1 MVHVFPLGSF
11 GHNPVARAASEETCI
26 RQGSTLRNSLEGFID
41 SLDGACRWRPNS
53 MIAIVSGLMPDVWV
67 QVKPYQSMPNTSSSA
82 AINVEPAQRA
92 AANVLGTA
100 AELVLPRGAILGL
113 SIAAFASGISL
124 RVTDALLPRLAS
136 DFSLSLGEA
145 AHVITAFAVAYGF
158 AQLLF
163 GPMGDRFGKYRVVA
177 WGCIAC
183 AFTTAACALVESFDF
198 LVIARTVA
206 GATAAPIIPLSMAW
220 IGDVISYERR
230 QPILARFLIGQIL
243 GLSTGV
249 FFGGYAADHLHW
261 RTPFITIAVVFV
273 AIGILLLAINKHLP
287 LHAKQVRHVEG
298 SALNRMIHEFAQV
311 LAIPWARIVLLT
323 VFAEGAFLY
332 GSFAFIV
339 SHVHQ
344 VHGISLASSGQVVML
359 FGMGG
364 LLFAMAARQL
374 VRRLGESGLSK
385 WGGIL
390 VFSAFLV
397 IALASQWWWSI
408 PACFVAGLG
417 FYMLHNTL
425 QINATQMAPERRG
438 AAVAAFAACFFIGQ
452 SLGVAVDG
460 ALIPRIATTGVI
472 VVGGI
477 GVLLLSLN
485 FSRLKALQ

>member
-1 MVHVFPLGSF
+1 MS
-11 GHNPVARAASEETCI
+11 N
-26 RQGSTLRNSLEGFID
+26 NS
-41 SLDGACRWRPNS
+41 NS
-53 MIAIVSGLMPDVWV
+53 ALL
-67 QVKPYQSMPNTSSSA
+67 
-82 AINVEPAQRA
+82 NVESAQQA
-92 AANVLGTA
+92 AAYSPGTP
-100 AELVLPRGAILGL
+100 AELVLPRGAVLGL

-145 AHVITAFAVAYGF
+145 AHVITVFAVAYGF

-177 WGCIAC
+177 WGCIAS
-183 AFTTAACALVESFDF
+183 AFTTAACALSESFEF

-206 GATAAPIIPLSMAW
+206 GATAASIIPLSMAW
-220 IGDVISYERR
+220 IGDVIPYQRR
-230 QPILARFLIGQIL
+230 QPLLARFLIGQIL

-261 RTPFITIAVVFV
+261 RTPFIAIAVAFI
-273 AIGILLLAINKHLP
+273 AIGILLLAINRRLP
-287 LHAKQVRHVEG
+287 LNAKQVRHEEG
-298 SALNRMIHEFAQV
+298 SALNRTIYEFAQI
-311 LAIPWARIVLLT
+311 LSNPWARIVLLT

-332 GSFAFIV
+332 GAFAFIV
-339 SHVHQ
+339 SHLHLVHAM
-344 VHGISLASSGQVVML
+344 SLASSGQVVML
-359 FGMGG
+359 YGMGG
-364 LLFAMAARQL
+364 LLFAMTARQL
-374 VRRLGESGLSK
+374 VHRLGESGLSK

-390 VFSAFLV
+390 VSCSFVV

-438 AAVAAFAACFFIGQ
+438 TAVAAFAACFFVGQ

-460 ALIPRIATTGVI
+460 ALISTITTTWVI
-472 VVGGI
+472 VVGGV

-485 FSRLKALQ
+485 FSRLKALQHAAQYP

>member
-1 MVHVFPLGSF
+1 MS
-11 GHNPVARAASEETCI
+11 N
-26 RQGSTLRNSLEGFID
+26 NS
-41 SLDGACRWRPNS
+41 NS
-53 MIAIVSGLMPDVWV
+53 ALL
-67 QVKPYQSMPNTSSSA
+67 
-82 AINVEPAQRA
+82 NVESAQQA
-92 AANVLGTA
+92 AAYSPGTP
-100 AELVLPRGAILGL
+100 AELVLPRGAVLGL

-145 AHVITAFAVAYGF
+145 AHVITVFAVAYGF

-177 WGCIAC
+177 WGCIAS
-183 AFTTAACALVESFDF
+183 AFTTAACALSESFEF

-206 GATAAPIIPLSMAW
+206 GATAASIIPLSMAW
-220 IGDVISYERR
+220 IGDVIPYQRR
-230 QPILARFLIGQIL
+230 QPLLARFLIGQIL

-261 RTPFITIAVVFV
+261 RTPFIAIAVAFIV
-273 AIGILLLAINKHLP
+273 IGILLLAINRRLP
-287 LHAKQVRHVEG
+287 LNAKQVRHEEG
-298 SALNRMIHEFAQV
+298 SALSRTIYEFAQI
-311 LAIPWARIVLLT
+311 LSNPWARIVLLT

-332 GSFAFIV
+332 GAFAFIV
-339 SHVHQ
+339 SHLHLVHAM
-344 VHGISLASSGQVVML
+344 SLASSGQVVML
-359 FGMGG
+359 YGMGG
-364 LLFAMAARQL
+364 LLFAMTARQL
-374 VRRLGESGLSK
+374 VHRLGESGLSK

-390 VFSAFLV
+390 VSCSFVV

-438 AAVAAFAACFFIGQ
+438 TAVAAFAACFFVGQ

-460 ALIPRIATTGVI
+460 ALISTITTTWVI
-472 VVGGI
+472 VVGGV

-485 FSRLKALQ
+485 FSRLKALQHAAQYP

>member
-1 MVHVFPLGSF
+1 MPITSNAPALPVESSQQASVH
-11 GHNPVARAASEETCI
+11 
-26 RQGSTLRNSLEGFID
+26 
-41 SLDGACRWRPNS
+41 SLDSP
-53 MIAIVSGLMPDVWV
+53 
-67 QVKPYQSMPNTSSSA
+67 
-82 AINVEPAQRA
+82 VELA
-92 AANVLGTA
+92 
-100 AELVLPRGAILGL
+100 LPRGAILGL

-183 AFTTAACALVESFDF
+183 AFTTAACALAESFDF

-206 GATAAPIIPLSMAW
+206 GATAASIIPLSMAW

-249 FFGGYAADHLHW
+249 LFGGYAADHLHW
-261 RTPFITIAVVFV
+261 RTPFLTIAVAFV
-273 AIGILLLAINKHLP
+273 AIGILLLAINRRLP
-287 LHAKQVRHVEG
+287 VHAKHVRHAQG
-298 SALNRMIHEFAQV
+298 SALNRMVHEFVQI
-311 LAIPWARIVLLT
+311 LSIPWARIVLFT

-344 VHGISLASSGQVVML
+344 FHGMSLASSGQVVML

-364 LLFAMAARQL
+364 LLFALTARQF
-374 VRRLGESGLSK
+374 VHRLGESGLSK

-390 VFSAFLV
+390 VFCAFLV
-397 IALASQWWWSI
+397 IALARQWWWSI

-460 ALIPRIATTGVI
+460 ALISRIATTGVI

-477 GVLLLSLN
+477 GVLVLSLN
-485 FSRLKALQ
+485 FSRLKAQQIQVGNGRK

>member
-1 MVHVFPLGSF
+1 MISIVGGLLPDV
-11 GHNPVARAASEETCI
+11 
-26 RQGSTLRNSLEGFID
+26 RNS
-41 SLDGACRWRPNS
+41 
-53 MIAIVSGLMPDVWV
+53 VQPD
-67 QVKPYQSMPNTSSSA
+67 PSMPHTSNSA
-82 AINVEPAQRA
+82 ALTVKAAQRA
-92 AANVLGTA
+92 TANAPDTP

-145 AHVITAFAVAYGF
+145 AHVITVFAVAYGF

-183 AFTTAACALVESFDF
+183 AFTTAACALVETFD
-198 LVIARTVA
+198 LLLIARTVA
-206 GATAAPIIPLSMAW
+206 GATAASIIPLSMAW
-220 IGDVISYERR
+220 IGDVISYDRR

-243 GLSTGV
+243 GVSAGV
-249 FFGGYAADHLHW
+249 LLGGYAADHLHW
-261 RTPFITIAVVFV
+261 RTPFVAIAVIFV
-273 AIGILLLAINKHLP
+273 AIGILLLTINRRLP
-287 LHAKQVRHVEG
+287 LHAKQIRHAEG
-298 SALNRMIHEFAQV
+298 SALNRMISEFTQV
-311 LAIPWARIVLLT
+311 LSIPWARIVLLT

-332 GSFAFIV
+332 GSFAFMV
-339 SHVHQ
+339 SHMHQ
-344 VHGISLASSGQVVML
+344 IHGMSLASSGQVVML
-359 FGMGG
+359 FGVGG
-364 LLFAMAARQL
+364 LLFAISARQL
-374 VRRLGESGLSK
+374 VNRLGESGLSR

-397 IALASQWWWSI
+397 IALAKQWWWSI

-452 SLGVAVDG
+452 SVGVALDG
-460 ALIPRIATTGVI
+460 ALISRMATTGVI
-472 VVGGI
+472 VVGAI

-485 FSRLKALQ
+485 FSRLKALRH

>member
-1 MVHVFPLGSF
+1 MS
-11 GHNPVARAASEETCI
+11 N
-26 RQGSTLRNSLEGFID
+26 NS
-41 SLDGACRWRPNS
+41 NS
-53 MIAIVSGLMPDVWV
+53 ALL
-67 QVKPYQSMPNTSSSA
+67 
-82 AINVEPAQRA
+82 NVESAQQA
-92 AANVLGTA
+92 AAYSPGTP
-100 AELVLPRGAILGL
+100 AELVLPRGAVLGL

-136 DFSLSLGEA
+136 EFSLSLGEA
-145 AHVITAFAVAYGF
+145 AHVITVFAVAYGF

-177 WGCIAC
+177 WGCIAS
-183 AFTTAACALVESFDF
+183 AFTTAACALSESFEF

-206 GATAAPIIPLSMAW
+206 GATAASIIPLSMAW
-220 IGDVISYERR
+220 IGDVIPYQRR
-230 QPILARFLIGQIL
+230 QPLLARFLIGQIL

-261 RTPFITIAVVFV
+261 RTPFIAIAVAFI
-273 AIGILLLAINKHLP
+273 AIGILLLAINRRLP
-287 LHAKQVRHVEG
+287 LNAKQVRHEEG
-298 SALNRMIHEFAQV
+298 SALNRTIYEFAQI
-311 LAIPWARIVLLT
+311 LSNPWARIVLLT

-339 SHVHQ
+339 SHLHLVHAM
-344 VHGISLASSGQVVML
+344 SLASSGQVVML
-359 FGMGG
+359 YGMGG
-364 LLFAMAARQL
+364 LLFAMTARQL
-374 VRRLGESGLSK
+374 VHRLGESGLSK

-390 VFSAFLV
+390 VSCSFVV

-438 AAVAAFAACFFIGQ
+438 TAVAAFAACFFVGQ
-452 SLGVAVDG
+452 SMGVAVDG
-460 ALIPRIATTGVI
+460 ALISTITTTWVI
-472 VVGGI
+472 VVGGV

-485 FSRLKALQ
+485 FSRLKALQHAAQYP

>member
-1 MVHVFPLGSF
+1 MSD
-11 GHNPVARAASEETCI
+11 
-26 RQGSTLRNSLEGFID
+26 NS
-41 SLDGACRWRPNS
+41 NS
-53 MIAIVSGLMPDVWV
+53 AFLN
-67 QVKPYQSMPNTSSSA
+67 VK
-82 AINVEPAQRA
+82 PAQRA
-92 AANVLGTA
+92 AEYSPSTP
-100 AELVLPRGAILGL
+100 AELVLPRGAVLGL

-145 AHVITAFAVAYGF
+145 AHVITVFAVAYGF

-177 WGCIAC
+177 WGCIAS
-183 AFTTAACALVESFDF
+183 AFTTAACAMSESFEF

-206 GATAAPIIPLSMAW
+206 GATAASIIPLSMAW
-220 IGDVISYERR
+220 IGDVISYQHR
-230 QPILARFLIGQIL
+230 QPMLARFLIGQIL
-243 GLSTGV
+243 GLSAGV

-261 RTPFITIAVVFV
+261 RTPFIAIAVAFA
-273 AIGILLLAINKHLP
+273 AIGILLLAINRRLP
-287 LHAKQVRHVEG
+287 LSAKQVRHAEG
-298 SALNRMIHEFAQV
+298 SALNRTIYEFAQI
-311 LAIPWARIVLLT
+311 LSIPWARIVLLT

-339 SHVHQ
+339 SHLHLVHAM
-344 VHGISLASSGQVVML
+344 SLASSGQVVML
-359 FGMGG
+359 YGMGG
-364 LLFAMAARQL
+364 LLFAMSARQL
-374 VRRLGESGLSK
+374 VHRLGEPGLSK

-390 VFSAFLV
+390 VSCSFLV
-397 IALASQWWWSI
+397 IALARQWWWSI

-438 AAVAAFAACFFIGQ
+438 TAVAAFAACFFVGQ

-460 ALIPRIATTGVI
+460 ALISRITTTWVI

-485 FSRLKALQ
+485 FSRLKAQHR